1 MNVKQKK
8 VVPDE
13 DLDFVVFPRERL
25 GKTYELNWTICKYA
39 VIPNKVRT
47 ASIDD
52 ETFVLISRPLPA
64 LIRTARPS
72 TISIRE
78 ASRCCPT
85 PLPVYV
91 LSCFAAHATF
101 RVSHVALWV
110 YNTDKNKAL
119 HVTVPEEE
127 YAFSHYFVLPSPP
140 PAPAEGQ
147 AAPVDLMFVPENA
160 SVVNDGVAK
169 NVSKEVL
176 APSATL
182 VTRWV

>member
-1 MNVKQKK
+1 MLSNAAAGMLPIQFRC
-8 VVPDE
+8 PCH
-13 DLDFVVFPRERL
+13 LSRL
-25 GKTYELNWTICKYA
+25 IL
-39 VIPNKVRT
+39 
-47 ASIDD
+47 
-52 ETFVLISRPLPA
+52 
-64 LIRTARPS
+64 
-72 TISIRE
+72 
-78 ASRCCPT
+78 
-85 PLPVYV
+85 
-91 LSCFAAHATF
+91 
-101 RVSHVALWV
+101 VALWV

-176 APSATL
+176 APSAVL
-182 VTRWV
+182 VMRWV